1 MATNKRA
8 LMRYKILNRCFG
20 NKYRRFYIDD
30 LIEECSKGISEHLGE
45 GVTVSRRQIF
55 DDISFMKSEA
65 GYNAPIESI
74 QDGKKVYYRYEDAN
88 FSIDKSPINQEEL
101 EQITD
106 ALEIF
111 GRIKG
116 LPNFEWMAE
125 LETKLRDSLET
136 QNNEIISFDHN
147 PYLKGIEH
155 LQELYNYIKSKV
167 VLKIMYQSFKM
178 EEPLEYVVHPYHL
191 KQYNN
196 RWFLFGLN
204 DELEKIQNLALDR
217 IIKIEQINSV
227 YKDCTL
233 DFEEYFED
241 IIGVTNPEDQI
252 SEDIVLE
259 FNEQRLP
266 YVISKPLHG
275 SQKFKDGKIHLNLKI
290 NREFT
295 SYLMSF
301 GADVRVIS
309 PENLK
314 TILIEESRKIIDQN
328 VVQ

>member
-8 LMRYKILNRCFG
+8 LIRYKILDRCFR
-20 NKYRRFYIDD
+20 NKYRRYYIND
-30 LIEECSKGISEHLGE
+30 LIEECSNGISEHIGE
-45 GVTVSRRQIF
+45 AVTVSRRQIF
-55 DDISFMKSEA
+55 DDINFMRSDA
-65 GYNAPIESI
+65 GYAAPIESYK
-74 QDGKKVYYRYEDAN
+74 DGRQVYYRYEEDN
-88 FSIDKSPINQEEL
+88 FSIEKSPINSEEL
-101 EQITD
+101 EQISD

-111 GRIKG
+111 SRIKG

-155 LQELYNYIKSKV
+155 LQELYNCIKSKV
-167 VLKIMYQSFKM
+167 ILKIIYQSFKM
-178 EEPLEYVVHPYHL
+178 EEPIEYIIHPYHL

-204 DELEKIQNLALDR
+204 DELNRIQNLALDR
-217 IIKIEQINSV
+217 ISGIQALPNTYQNCPI
-227 YKDCTL
+227 

-241 IIGVTNPEDQI
+241 IIGVTNPEDQVP
-252 SEDIVLE
+252 EDIVLE
-259 FNEQRLP
+259 FSEQRLP
-266 YVISKPLHG
+266 YVVSKPLHG
-275 SQKFKDGKIHLNLKI
+275 SQKLKDGYIHLNLKI
-290 NREFT
+290 NREFIST
-295 SYLMSF
+295 LLSF

-314 TILIEESRKIIDQN
+314 TILIEEAKKVIEN
-328 VVQ
+328 N